1 MDYMRAVLYM
11 QGLKRF
17 GIKLGNERFE
27 ALLERLGNPHHK
39 LKVIH
44 VAGTNGKGSTC
55 AFIAT
60 ILQAAG
66 YKVGLYLSPYVFN
79 LRERV
84 QVNGYPIPEA
94 DFARLVTRI
103 KPHIEELAQTPL
115 GQVTEFELK
124 TAVGFSC
131 FAEQR
136 VDFAVVEVG
145 LGGRLD
151 ATNVVRPMVSVI
163 TSIGWD
169 HMDRLGDTLGK
180 IAAEKAG
187 IIKPCAPAVTGV
199 TDPEPLEVIREHA
212 QRAGVPLTEVKPE
225 RMVVPPPLRAVHWQD
240 EGLHQLRQRVSVRST
255 DAVYRHLGLR
265 LLGRHQCSNAA
276 VAIAAIESLQH
287 AHRISIPESAIRT
300 GLEHTTLPGR
310 MQIVRDSPMLLLDGA
325 HNGDA
330 AQCLARAIR
339 DTLRY
344 RRLILVLGMTKGHVP
359 QPVVDALAPLAS
371 HIVFTQPSDPRARP
385 AVDLPEA
392 STVPLPKYEIIP
404 SVPHAVEHA
413 MQLAQADD
421 LVCVTGSFYVVGE
434 VPVEKWHSSQTEEIL
449 TEEEGI
455 TYAAS
460 GENHS
465 DVSN

>member
-1 MDYMRAVLYM
+1 MYM
-11 QGLKRF
+11 QSLKRF

-27 ALLERLGNPHHK
+27 ALLERLGNPHRQ
-39 LKVIH
+39 LRVIH
-44 VAGTNGKGSTC
+44 VAGTNGKGSTS

-84 QVNGYPIPEA
+84 QVNGYLIPEA
-94 DFARLVTRI
+94 DFARLVTWI
-103 KPHIEELAQTPL
+103 KPHSEELAQTPL

-151 ATNVVRPMVSVI
+151 ATNVVQPLVSVI

-187 IIKPCAPAVTGV
+187 IIKPYAPVVTGV

-225 RMVVPPPLRAVHWQD
+225 RMVIPPPARTVHWQD
-240 EGLHQLRQRVSVRST
+240 EGVARMRQRVSVRTT
-255 DAVYRHLGLR
+255 DSVYRHLSLR
-265 LLGRHQCSNAA
+265 LLGKHQCSNAA
-276 VAIAAIESLQH
+276 VAIAAIEALRH
-287 AHRISIPESAIRT
+287 AHRVEIPEGAVRI
-300 GLEHTTLPGR
+300 GLQHTALPGR
-310 MQIVRDSPMLLLDGA
+310 MQIVRRSPTLLLDGA
-325 HNGDA
+325 HNVDA
-330 AQCLARAIR
+330 ARCLAQAI
-339 DTLRY
+339 TGSLRY
-344 RRLILVLGMTKGHVP
+344 RRLILVLGMTKGHEP
-359 QPVVDALAPLAS
+359 RGVVDTLAPLAS
-371 HIVFTQPSDPRARP
+371 HIFFTQPSDPRGRP
-385 AVDLPEA
+385 AMDLPEA
-392 STVPLPKYEIIP
+392 STVPLPPYDIVP
-404 SVPHAVEHA
+404 SVPEAVERA
-413 MQLAQADD
+413 MNLAQTDD

-434 VPVEKWHSSQTEEIL
+434 VPLERWQSVPTHQANNV
-449 TEEEGI
+449 EEGI
-455 TYAAS
+455 VHAAS
-460 GENHS
+460 GENAGDTS
-465 DVSN
+465 R

>member
-1 MDYMRAVLYM
+1 MDYARAVQYM
-11 QGLKRF
+11 QSLKRF
-17 GIKLGNERFE
+17 GIRLGNERFE
-27 ALLERLGNPHHK
+27 ALLERLGNPHRQ
-39 LKVIH
+39 LRVIH
-44 VAGTNGKGSTC
+44 VAGTNGKGSTS

-79 LRERV
+79 LRERI
-84 QVNGYPIPEA
+84 QVNGYLIPEA
-94 DFARLVTRI
+94 DFARLVTWI

-151 ATNVVRPMVSVI
+151 ATNVVQPLVSVI

-187 IIKPCAPAVTGV
+187 IIKPGAPVVTGV
-199 TDPEPLEVIREHA
+199 TDAEPLQVIRDHA

-225 RMVVPPPLRAVHWQD
+225 RMVIPPPVRTIHWQD
-240 EGLHQLRQRVSVRST
+240 EGVHRMRQRVSVRTT
-255 DAVYRHLGLR
+255 DDVYRHLSLR
-265 LLGRHQCSNAA
+265 LLGKHQCSNAA
-276 VAIAAIESLQH
+276 VAIGAVEALRH
-287 AHRISIPESAIRT
+287 AHRVEIPEGAIRI

-310 MQIVRDSPMLLLDGA
+310 MQVVRRSPTLLLDGA
-325 HNGDA
+325 HNVDA
-330 AQCLARAIR
+330 ARCLAQAIT
-339 DTLRY
+339 DSFRY
-344 RRLILVLGMTKGHVP
+344 RRVILVLGMTRGHEP
-359 QPVVDALAPLAS
+359 QGVVDTLAPLAS
-371 HIVFTQPSDPRARP
+371 HIFFTQPSDPRGRP
-385 AVDLPEA
+385 ATDLPEA
-392 STVPLPKYEIIP
+392 STVKLPPYDIVP
-404 SVPHAVEHA
+404 SVPVAVERA
-413 MQLAQADD
+413 MSMAQPDD

-434 VPVEKWHSSQTEEIL
+434 VPLERWQPATRRTDNL
-449 TEEEGI
+449 EEGI
-455 TYAAS
+455 VHATS
-460 GENHS
+460 GENTGDAS
-465 DVSN
+465 S

>member
-1 MDYMRAVLYM
+1 MDYQRAVQYM

-27 ALLERLGNPHHK
+27 ALLERLGNPHHQ
-39 LKVIH
+39 LRVIH
-44 VAGTNGKGSTC
+44 VAGTNGKGSTST
-55 AFIAT
+55 FIAT

-79 LRERV
+79 LRERI
-84 QVNGYPIPEA
+84 QVNGYLIPEA
-94 DFARLVTRI
+94 DFARLVTWI

-151 ATNVVRPMVSVI
+151 ATNVVRPLVSVI

-187 IIKPCAPAVTGV
+187 IIKPDAPAVTGV
-199 TDPEPLEVIREHA
+199 TEEEPLQVIREHA

-225 RMVVPPPLRAVHWQD
+225 RMVIPPPVRTVHWQD
-240 EGLHQLRQRVSVRST
+240 EGVYRMRQKVSVRST
-255 DAVYRHLGLR
+255 DGVYRHLSLR

-276 VAIAAIESLQH
+276 VAIAAIEALRH
-287 AHRISIPESAIRT
+287 AHRVEVPESAIRI
-300 GLEHTTLPGR
+300 GLEHATMPGR
-310 MQIVRDSPMLLLDGA
+310 MQVVRRSPTLLLDGA
-325 HNGDA
+325 HNMDA
-330 AQCLARAIR
+330 ARCLAQAIT
-339 DTLRY
+339 DTFRY
-344 RRLILVLGMTKGHVP
+344 RRMILVLGIGRGHVA
-359 QPVVDALAPLAS
+359 QGVVDALAPLAS
-371 HIVFTQPSDPRARP
+371 YIIFTQPSDPRGRP
-385 AVDLPEA
+385 AAELPESA
-392 STVPLPKYEIIP
+392 TVALPPYDIIP
-404 SVPHAVEHA
+404 SVPEAVERA
-413 MQLAQADD
+413 MGMASTEDI
-421 LVCVTGSFYVVGE
+421 VVVTGSFYVVGE
-434 VPVEKWHSSQTEEIL
+434 VPVDRWQTRP
-449 TEEEGI
+449 TASPEEGI
-455 TYAAS
+455 SYATS
-460 GENHS
+460 GESAGDDTH
-465 DVSN
+465 

>member
-1 MDYMRAVLYM
+1 MDYARAVMYM

-27 ALLERLGNPHHK
+27 ALLERLGNPHHQ
-39 LKVIH
+39 LRVIH
-44 VAGTNGKGSTC
+44 VAGTNGKGSTST
-55 AFIAT
+55 FIAT

-79 LRERV
+79 LRERI
-84 QVNGYPIPEA
+84 QVNGYLIPEA
-94 DFARLVTRI
+94 DFARLVTWI

-151 ATNVVRPMVSVI
+151 ATNVVRPLVSVI

-187 IIKPCAPAVTGV
+187 IIKPYAPVVTGV
-199 TDPEPLEVIREHA
+199 TAPEPLEVIREHA
-212 QRAGVPLTEVKPE
+212 QRASVPLTEVKPG
-225 RMVVPPPLRAVHWQD
+225 RMVIPPPVRTVYWQD
-240 EGLHQLRQRVSVRST
+240 EGVARMRQRVSVRST
-255 DAVYRHLGLR
+255 DGVYRHLRLR

-276 VAIAAIESLQH
+276 VAIAAIEALQH
-287 AHRISIPESAIRT
+287 AHRVNVPESAIRI
-300 GLEHTTLPGR
+300 GLEHATMPGR
-310 MQIVRDSPMLLLDGA
+310 MQVVRRSPTLLLDGA
-325 HNGDA
+325 HNVDA
-330 AQCLARAIR
+330 VQCLAQAIPE
-339 DTLRY
+339 TFRY
-344 RRLILVLGMTKGHVP
+344 RRLILVLGMTRGHEP
-359 QPVVDALAPLAS
+359 SGVVDTLAPLAS
-371 HIVFTQPSDPRARP
+371 HIIFTQPSDPRRRP

-392 STVPLPKYEIIP
+392 STVPLPPYEIIP
-404 SVPHAVEHA
+404 SVPEAVERA
-413 MQLAQADD
+413 MNMAESDD
-421 LVCVTGSFYVVGE
+421 LVVVTGSFYVVGE
-434 VPVEKWHSSQTEEIL
+434 VPVQKWQVGQQTIP
-449 TEEEGI
+449 EEGI
-455 TYAAS
+455 IYAGS
-460 GENHS
+460 GENAG
-465 DVSN
+465 NTPG